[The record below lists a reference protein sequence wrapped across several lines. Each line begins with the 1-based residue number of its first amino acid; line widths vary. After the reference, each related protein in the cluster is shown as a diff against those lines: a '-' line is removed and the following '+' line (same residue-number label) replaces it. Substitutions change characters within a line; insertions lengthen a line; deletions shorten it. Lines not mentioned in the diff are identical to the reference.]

1 MATAPQGEQNSA
13 YRPALYDF
21 MSTAFLR
28 GVFIVKNHLYY
39 NFDIRYYKNGS
50 CHQALTDSSLCIVNL
65 CALPAALPEGSAMKH
80 MNILIADDE
89 HDIRNLVKISLEEN
103 GYTVLTAQNGKE
115 AWDIFSTQD
124 VHLAILDVMMPVM
137 DGFNLL
143 RKIREKSTIP
153 VIFLTA
159 RTDDMDKV
167 LGLGL
172 GADDYIA
179 KPFSIAELLARVGA
193 QLRRSNEYLAPKEN
207 TSERIEYGNLSVDK
221 EKCCAYKDGRP
232 IELSAKEYLL
242 LLYFIEHPER
252 VFTKRQ
258 LYQAVWNDE
267 YYFDDN
273 TVMVHIS
280 RIRNRIE
287 DDPQKPQYLKT
298 IRGIGYKLHY
308 TGENS

>member
-1 MATAPQGEQNSA
+1 MILG
-13 YRPALYDF
+13 RAL
-21 MSTAFLR
+21 
-28 GVFIVKNHLYY
+28 
-39 NFDIRYYKNGS
+39 
-50 CHQALTDSSLCIVNL
+50 QAEVDKS
-65 CALPAALPEGSAMKH
+65 H
-80 MNILIADDE
+80 MVILIADDE
-89 HDIRNLVKISLEEN
+89 NDIRNLVKISLEEN
-103 GYTVLTAQNGKE
+103 GYTVLTAQNGRE
-115 AWDIFSTQD
+115 AWDILTTRE

-143 RKIREKSTIP
+143 RKIREHSTIP

-172 GADDYIA
+172 GADDYLA
-179 KPFSIAELLARVGA
+179 KPFSINELVARVGA
-193 QLRRSNEYLAPKEN
+193 QLRRNHEYLSMMKKPE
-207 TSERIEYGNLSVDK
+207 ERITYGNLCIDK
-221 EKCCAYKDGRP
+221 EKCCVYKDGEP
-232 IELSAKEYLL
+232 IELGAKEYKLL
-242 LLYFIEHPER
+242 LHFIENPEK

-258 LYQAVWNDE
+258 LYNAVWDEE

-287 DDPQKPQYLKT
+287 DDPQKPKYLKT

-308 TGENS
+308 TGEQS

>member
-1 MATAPQGEQNSA
+1 M
-13 YRPALYDF
+13 
-21 MSTAFLR
+21 
-28 GVFIVKNHLYY
+28 V
-39 NFDIRYYKNGS
+39 
-50 CHQALTDSSLCIVNL
+50 
-65 CALPAALPEGSAMKH
+65 
-80 MNILIADDE
+80 ILIADDE
-89 HDIRNLVKISLEEN
+89 SDIRNLIKISLEEN

-115 AWDIFSTQD
+115 AWDILTTQD

-143 RKIREKSTIP
+143 RKIREHSTIP

-159 RTDDMDKV
+159 RADDMDKV

-172 GADDYIA
+172 GADDYLA
-179 KPFSIAELLARVGA
+179 KPFSIAELVARVGA
-193 QLRRSNEYLAPKEN
+193 QLRRSNEYLSPKEKSN
-207 TSERIEYGNLSVDK
+207 VTIEYGDLSVDK
-221 EKCCAYKDGRP
+221 EKCCVYKAGEP
-232 IELSAKEYLL
+232 VELGAKEYKL
-242 LLYFIEHPER
+242 LLYFMEHPEK

-258 LYQAVWNDE
+258 LYHAVWDEE

-287 DDPQKPQYLKT
+287 DDPQNPKYLKT

-308 TGENS
+308 TGEKP

>member
-1 MATAPQGEQNSA
+1 
-13 YRPALYDF
+13 
-21 MSTAFLR
+21 
-28 GVFIVKNHLYY
+28 
-39 NFDIRYYKNGS
+39 
-50 CHQALTDSSLCIVNL
+50 
-65 CALPAALPEGSAMKH
+65 

-89 HDIRNLVKISLEEN
+89 EDIRNLIKISLEEN
-103 GYTVLTAQNGKE
+103 GYSVLTAQNGRE
-115 AWDIFSTQD
+115 AWDILASQD

-143 RKIREKSTIP
+143 RKIREHSTIP

-159 RTDDMDKV
+159 RTDEIDKV

-179 KPFSIAELLARVGA
+179 KPFSVAELLARVGA
-193 QLRRSNEYLAPKEN
+193 QLRRNNEYLSPKEKSPVII
-207 TSERIEYGNLSVDK
+207 TYGDLSVDK
-221 EKCCAYKDGRP
+221 EKCCAYKNGKP
-232 IELSAKEYLL
+232 IELGAKEYKLL
-242 LLYFIEHPER
+242 LFFLEHPEK

-258 LYQAVWNDE
+258 LYQAVWDEE

-273 TVMVHIS
+273 TIMVHIS

-287 DDPQKPQYLKT
+287 DDPQNPKYLKT

-308 TGENS
+308 TGENL